1 MTCEL
6 PAEDDRVDPYPKHPS
21 RRAARA
27 DKAFENPDYS
37 GVAWFFVRAPDGNI
51 YLFQQAPD

>member
-1 MTCEL
+1 VRA
-6 PAEDDRVDPYPKHPS
+6 PGRDDRVDPYPKHPS

-51 YLFQQAPD
+51 YVFQQAPD